1 MHLGTD
7 GAIGT
12 CIANDFSWYKKM
24 RATSLRNRIRDFA
37 FMAAAVAVLLVG
49 SAALNDRWRQSL
61 TSASQ
66 DAHQV
71 ATSPIVM
78 LVSNAAASLSAVVRG
93 FAADNT
99 FLFGFL
105 VVTAVLVVLMLRT

>member
-1 MHLGTD
+1 
-7 GAIGT
+7 
-12 CIANDFSWYKKM
+12 M
-24 RATSLRNRIRDFA
+24 RAIPLRNRLRDVA

-49 SAALNDRWRQSL
+49 SAALNERWRQGL

-66 DAHQV
+66 DAHDV
-71 ATSPIVM
+71 AHSPIM
-78 LVSNAAASLSAVVRG
+78 ITVSNAAASLTAVVKG

-105 VVTAVLVVLMLRT
+105 LVTAVLVVLMLRT